1 MIKKILKLAVI
12 GFVIGM
18 AVGNIIAITVSFAQ
32 GGEVLV
38 FAPQLLEKT
47 GGSAAGALAL
57 QTFMSGLLGAVN
69 FGSVILYDLEKPPL
83 TLVSITH
90 CAICLAAYFPIA
102 FCLCWIHPDV
112 RECGM
117 MACIMIAAYMVV
129 WLGMYVRCRMEVRE
143 MNELLESGMQAEKA

>member
-1 MIKKILKLAVI
+1 MIKKALKLAAA

-57 QTFMSGLLGAVN
+57 QTIMSGLLGAIN
-69 FGSVILYDLEKPPL
+69 LGTVILYELERPPL
-83 TLVSITH
+83 TLVSVSH

-102 FCLCWIHPDV
+102 FYLCWLSPDV
-112 RECGM
+112 HEVGM
-117 MACIMIAAYMVV
+117 MACIMIAAYMVI
-129 WLGMYVRCRMEVRE
+129 WLGMYVRYRMEVRE
-143 MNELLESGMQAEKA
+143 MNELLKTDMQAERA